1 MKKNSLKNNLSVF
14 TVSVWVVICLWAVIF
29 LFMLG
34 WGIVQSF
41 KDVAGFWFDPVGF
54 PKKEYGGW
62 KFSNYTM
69 LWQKFRVKTSAGWVY
84 LPEMLMNTLIY
95 CIFYGFLSLIGPIVT
110 SYIYTK
116 YSKRVKW
123 AKIVWVLVL
132 INMYVPLSAS
142 LSASIELSM
151 RLGYYNNIW
160 LFAICSLY
168 GFGGCFL
175 IYYAVW
181 KGLSWDYAE
190 AAFIDGA
197 GHFRVFISIM
207 LPMTGTVFGVLFI
220 TAVIGNWSDY
230 TTPMI
235 YLPSYPTLALGVFRL
250 QTSVEPGMTGVPVKL
265 AGLLVCALPMF
276 ILFMAFREKIMTSLT
291 IGGLKG

>member
-95 CIFYGFLSLIGPIVT
+95 CIFYG
-110 SYIYTK
+110 
-116 YSKRVKW
+116 
-123 AKIVWVLVL
+123 
-132 INMYVPLSAS
+132 
-142 LSASIELSM
+142 
-151 RLGYYNNIW
+151 
-160 LFAICSLY
+160 
-168 GFGGCFL
+168 
-175 IYYAVW
+175 
-181 KGLSWDYAE
+181 
-190 AAFIDGA
+190 
-197 GHFRVFISIM
+197 
-207 LPMTGTVFGVLFI
+207 
-220 TAVIGNWSDY
+220 
-230 TTPMI
+230 
-235 YLPSYPTLALGVFRL
+235 
-250 QTSVEPGMTGVPVKL
+250 
-265 AGLLVCALPMF
+265 
-276 ILFMAFREKIMTSLT
+276 
-291 IGGLKG
+291 